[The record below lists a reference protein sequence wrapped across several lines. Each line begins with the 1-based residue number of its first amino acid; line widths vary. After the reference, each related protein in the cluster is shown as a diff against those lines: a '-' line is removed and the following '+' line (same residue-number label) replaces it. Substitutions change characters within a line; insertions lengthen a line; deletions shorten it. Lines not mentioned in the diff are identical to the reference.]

1 MDLFVCL
8 EWEEPEQGRKRRVC
22 FSLCFLCIPYVLV
35 CKYWIKEIF
44 MQRITF
50 LKVCSIFL
58 QYLSFLKLDYHMQ
71 KGQTAK
77 KIEFSP
83 VSLWQMIS
91 LFSFISSS
99 PMMAIDLGQ
108 KEQREID

>member
-1 MDLFVCL
+1 
-8 EWEEPEQGRKRRVC
+8 
-22 FSLCFLCIPYVLV
+22 
-35 CKYWIKEIF
+35 
-44 MQRITF
+44 
-50 LKVCSIFL
+50 
-58 QYLSFLKLDYHMQ
+58 MQ

-77 KIEFSP
+77 KTQFLHFPP

-108 KEQREID
+108 REQREIDRETLAWSKREDSH